1 MIKLNQRR
9 GVAILFA
16 VLLVSTVLAISL
28 TLLNI
33 TYRQLLLSST
43 VRESQLAF
51 YAADSALNCARHWD
65 SFRRLS
71 NNPNPFGFF
80 YNDDTG
86 LHFSNPSANT
96 LTCGDG
102 AVVNFDSGTRVST
115 FRVSYTVV
123 GHGPVC
129 AKGQVTKYA
138 NSGDPNYG
146 KTLITVQGY
155 NVAADSNACPAA
167 AAVTD
172 RTLERALSY
181 GPY

>member
-1 MIKLNQRR
+1 MKNFKKNQQR

-65 SFRRLS
+65 SYRGDT
-71 NNPNPFGFF
+71 NPFGHFVT
-80 YNDDTG
+80 DPDTG
-86 LHFSNPSANT
+86 ALSFLGPVGGSNLA
-96 LTCGDG
+96 CGD
-102 AVVNFDSGTRVST
+102 ASYPIIFNSPNST
-115 FRVSYTVV
+115 FFMRVVMS
-123 GHGPVC
+123 GRSLC
-129 AKGQVTKYA
+129 AKGLVSKNVAT
-138 NSGDPNYG
+138 G
-146 KTLITVQGY
+146 KTTISVQGY
-155 NVAADSNACPAA
+155 NAPGTSTACPSPA
-167 AAVTD
+167 TD
-172 RTLERALSY
+172 RTLERAMTY